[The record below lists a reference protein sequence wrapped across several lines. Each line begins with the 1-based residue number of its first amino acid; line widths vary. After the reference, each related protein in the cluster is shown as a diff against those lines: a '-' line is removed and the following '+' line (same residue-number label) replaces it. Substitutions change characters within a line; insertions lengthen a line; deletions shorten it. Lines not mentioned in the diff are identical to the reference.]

1 MAKRRP
7 DRGAEARSHAQRIRA
22 QPWQHHRVKAGQRL
36 GRRQV
41 SAIFS
46 GQCLA
51 TASTER
57 FLRMHPTGKTVLSL
71 SESSQGQEAMLA
83 QTAADELG
91 IPPED
96 VKVVHE
102 DADRFGEGTAS
113 TAAQAARWPRT
124 SRLPRASCARRPS

>member
-7 DRGAEARSHAQRIRA
+7 DRGAAATGLAVAPPPRESRPAARSTPTKRDILGSVPVDGVYRA
-22 QPWQHHRVKAGQRL
+22 VF
-36 GRRQV
+36 V
-41 SAIFS
+41 
-46 GQCLA
+46 
-51 TASTER
+51 
-57 FLRMHPTGKTVLSL
+57 RMHPTGKAVLSL

-102 DADRFGEGTAS
+102 DADRFGEGNS
-113 TAAQAARWPRT
+113 FN
-124 SRLPRASCARRPS
+124 SGPSGAVA